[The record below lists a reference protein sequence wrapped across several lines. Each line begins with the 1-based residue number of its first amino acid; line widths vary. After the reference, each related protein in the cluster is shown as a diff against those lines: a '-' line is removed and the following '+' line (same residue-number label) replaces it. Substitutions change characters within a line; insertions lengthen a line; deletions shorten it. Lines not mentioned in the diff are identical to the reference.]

1 LRVSSIEL
9 FVFLHVHASFGGCLQ
24 PRPPGLRKRRM
35 PPLPV
40 EQDRSGLLETDPC
53 PSGPHQVF
61 RMGRLSPMQGQVPL
75 TAAARSR
82 LLFKIHEPKTPAIL
96 AARSRVGQG
105 DCVQKPSCEAKQG
118 RRTGTGEAR
127 TVRASLSCRRRSRP
141 EADVWGGMEA
151 GGPCMPCLGRSV
163 ASAPSPSPVR
173 PAGRGA
179 SAGEG
184 SLAACGTHMRLAQA
198 PVASSR
204 LPQALR
210 HLQRGPG
217 RCRSPGTPTARD
229 KAGFSL

>member
-1 LRVSSIEL
+1 
-9 FVFLHVHASFGGCLQ
+9 
-24 PRPPGLRKRRM
+24 
-35 PPLPV
+35 
-40 EQDRSGLLETDPC
+40 
-53 PSGPHQVF
+53 
-61 RMGRLSPMQGQVPL
+61 MGRLSPMKGQVLL

-82 LLFKIHEPKTPAIL
+82 LLFKMHEPKTPAIL

-105 DCVQKPSCEAKQG
+105 DCAHKPSCKAKQG

-151 GGPCMPCLGRSV
+151 GPCMPCLGRSV
-163 ASAPSPSPVR
+163 ASAPRPSPVR

-184 SLAACGTHMRLAQA
+184 SLLLPERTCVLPRPPSSPRVSRRLCGTCSGALDGAGA
-198 PVASSR
+198 PA
-204 LPQALR
+204 PPR
-210 HLQRGPG
+210 H
-217 RCRSPGTPTARD
+217 D